1 MIFKIKVS
9 TARTVLT
16 SDIDTMLPRPLSHF
30 FRIPALGRLAAISL
44 FAASGL
50 TAALDVTP
58 ASAKVF
64 YAREQM
70 FDLAFPEADDV
81 EAVDFFLTAEQRERI
96 ESLASSEIERDF
108 MTIYVGRRD
117 GNVIG
122 YALLD
127 THLVRTLPET
137 FLIVLGPDG
146 AVASTYVM
154 AFHEPLEYMPHE
166 RWLAL
171 LHDRELDEELRIGR
185 GIVGLTGSTLSA
197 HAVLGSVRRAMAAHR
212 VLIEDAVA
220 EAAAE

>member
-1 MIFKIKVS
+1 M
-9 TARTVLT
+9 
-16 SDIDTMLPRPLSHF
+16 HF
-30 FRIPALGRLAAISL
+30 RSPFQFFATPFLHRLAAAWL
-44 FAASGL
+44 L
-50 TAALDVTP
+50 TAFGFTAAFGISP
-58 ASAKVF
+58 ATAKVF

-70 FDLAFPEADDV
+70 LDLAFPEADDV
-81 EAVDFFLTAEQRERI
+81 EPVDFFLTPEQRDRI
-96 ESLASSEIERDF
+96 ERLASSKLERDF
-108 MTIYVGRRD
+108 VTIYVGRRD
-117 GNVIG
+117 GEVLG

-146 AVASTYVM
+146 EVDSTYVM

-171 LHDRELDEELRIGR
+171 LHDRELDEEFRIGR

-197 HAVLGSVRRAMAAHR
+197 HAVLGSVRRAMAKHR
-212 VLIEDAVA
+212 VLVEDAMA

>member
-1 MIFKIKVS
+1 MLRS
-9 TARTVLT
+9 TSYHPVLT
-16 SDIDTMLPRPLSHF
+16 
-30 FRIPALGRLAAISL
+30 PALRRLATLWLLATAVLI
-44 FAASGL
+44 AAV
-50 TAALDVTP
+50 DVPP

-81 EAVDFFLTAEQRERI
+81 EPVDFFLTTEQRDAI
-96 ESLASSEIERDF
+96 QSLASSEIERDF

-117 GNVIG
+117 GDVIG

-146 AVASTYVM
+146 TVASTYVM

-171 LHDRELDEELRIGR
+171 LHDRELDEEFRIGR
-185 GIVGLTGSTLSA
+185 GVVGLTGSTLSA

-212 VLIEDAVA
+212 VLIEGSMA

>member
-1 MIFKIKVS
+1 MQ
-9 TARTVLT
+9 
-16 SDIDTMLPRPLSHF
+16 
-30 FRIPALGRLAAISL
+30 FRSRLHLFATPSLRRLAAAWL
-44 FAASGL
+44 L
-50 TAALDVTP
+50 TTVAVTGVFDVSP
-58 ASAKVF
+58 ATAKVF

-70 FDLAFPEADDV
+70 FDLAFPGADEV
-81 EAVDFFLTAEQRERI
+81 EPVDYFLTPEQRDRI
-96 ESLASSEIERDF
+96 ERLASSKLERDF
-108 MTIYVGRRD
+108 VTIYVGRRE
-117 GNVIG
+117 GEVLG

-146 AVASTYVM
+146 EVDSTYVM

-171 LHDRELDEELRIGR
+171 LRDRELDEEFRIGR

-212 VLIEDAVA
+212 ILVEDAMA